1 MAIKTGWVVGDNAF
15 IPDGMFVTEV
25 TETYDPESEASVF
38 GTATH
43 TAAEIVD
50 AYKNGFLC
58 VLIDYFTQDDF
69 RQTRILYLV
78 NLSDDITND
87 PPAFANTGTT
97 LSVGI
102 DGTVEYD

>member
-1 MAIKTGWVVGDNAF
+1 MAIKQGWVIGDSAF
-15 IPDGMFVTEV
+15 IPDVIFATEV
-25 TETYDPESEASVF
+25 TETYDPESGTSVF

-43 TAAEIVD
+43 TASEIVD

-78 NLSDDITND
+78 NLSNDLDND

-102 DGTVEYD
+102 DGTVDYY